1 MCILKTYN
9 NLSNN
14 NMYIFIGFIIINII
28 YLLYIQFS
36 PEMGEIWYR
45 NNKYFCFNGAWKV
58 IIFPLSNEK
67 MWCFEMWDINYFI
80 WLILYT
86 ILVLFLQKH
95 QKYYFDSFS
104 FWKEYLDDKIYLLT
118 NSFE

>member
-80 WLILYT
+80 WIFLYI
-86 ILVLFLQKH
+86 ILVLLLRMEGDYGHLNFF
-95 QKYYFDSFS
+95 Y
-104 FWKEYLDDKIYLLT
+104 KEYLDDKIYLLT
-118 NSFE
+118 NPFE